1 LKKHFGV
8 GEARVAE
15 IVGEMIGKSD
25 RTARE
30 WKANFI
36 SNEGTIN
43 ESKQGKYKRTGLVWE
58 NEELNTKA
66 KKHKRLNNSVKGY
79 PNLTVSSFCQ

>member
-43 ESKQGKYKRTGLVWE
+43 KVSKVSMREQDWFGKMK
-58 NEELNTKA
+58 N
-66 KKHKRLNNSVKGY
+66 
-79 PNLTVSSFCQ
+79 